1 LKSKKRYIE
10 KIIRRK
16 RKMAL
21 FNKKL
26 SLDEILKAIEGLSEE
41 EKAQVKSKMEEGAPA
56 EENIEQPK
64 EEVSEAQTEEP
75 KGEEVPSEPEQV
87 ETGEEETPPME
98 EAPEG
103 VAQPNE
109 ELDTNGEVPPE
120 TEELNGVE
128 QDNKEEVISGLV
140 ERITALEE
148 KLAQFE
154 ELKGLMEQFTK
165 KQADSFGYKGAIPG
179 AKKDIHEMSASELKE
194 KMLNGEI

>member
-1 LKSKKRYIE
+1 
-10 KIIRRK
+10 
-16 RKMAL
+16 MAL
-21 FNKKL
+21 FSKKL

-41 EKAQVKSKMEEGAPA
+41 EKAQIKAKMEESTPV
-56 EENIEQPK
+56 EESVEQPK
-64 EEVSEAQTEEP
+64 EEVSETQTEEP
-75 KGEEVPSEPEQV
+75 KGEEVQGEPEQV
-87 ETGEEETPPME
+87 ETGDEETPSME

-103 VAQPNE
+103 VAQPSE
-109 ELDTNGEVPPE
+109 EPVAEGEIPPE

-128 QDNKEEVISGLV
+128 QDNKEDVISGLT
-140 ERITALEE
+140 ERMSALEE